1 MGTLGGLGAPKSG
14 GCSAVQGDDYVYVAP
29 PLAAANVEHVP
40 AKSRHLGDPG
50 TSRLGGFQN
59 QGNDSRTHR
68 ETRSRLGTV
77 RDFLQFHMACY
88 RGTIFQ
94 LNSNAE
100 GLRLRFLLLFV
111 LLPLFNQTRKTNFPL
126 GSERALFKLWQ

>member
-50 TSRLGGFQN
+50 TSRLGGF
-59 QGNDSRTHR
+59 RTKAMTAER
-68 ETRSRLGTV
+68 IGK
-77 RDFLQFHMACY
+77 RDHVWGPCEISCNFIWLA
-88 RGTIFQ
+88 IEE
-94 LNSNAE
+94 LS
-100 GLRLRFLLLFV
+100 
-111 LLPLFNQTRKTNFPL
+111 FN
-126 GSERALFKLWQ
+126 